1 MTQPL
6 HPDLPRPAG
15 VPASP
20 EKSASSKPASP
31 KPASLCLFCGSRAGN
46 DPAHAALAAELGVR
60 LAQAGITLVYG
71 GGALGL
77 MGVAAR
83 AALDAGGTVVGVIPA
98 YLSTVEIAQPGLTE
112 LIVVDTLQQRKQI
125 MAARSDAFLALPGG
139 IGTLDELLEMMTW
152 SQLGEHS
159 KPAWLLGNNGY
170 WQPFHALLQHI
181 IDAGFGDPRLLGEA
195 VELPDLDT
203 LMAMLGQPPQILPTR
218 AERAAMIDE

>member
-6 HPDLPRPAG
+6 SPA
-15 VPASP
+15 PTRFAA
-20 EKSASSKPASP
+20 KL
-31 KPASLCLFCGSRAGN
+31 ASLCLFCGSRVGN

-83 AALDAGGTVVGVIPA
+83 AALDAGGKVIGVIPA
-98 YLSTVEIAQPGLTE
+98 YLSTVEVAQPGLTE

-152 SQLGEHS
+152 SQLGEHD
-159 KPAWLLGNNGY
+159 KPAWLLGPNGY
-170 WQPFHALLQHI
+170 WQPFKVLLQHI
-181 IDAGFGDPRLLGEA
+181 IDTGFGDPCLLGEA
-195 VELPDLDT
+195 VELPSLDT
-203 LMAMLGQPPQILPTR
+203 LMTMLGQPAQTRPTR
-218 AERAAMIDE
+218 AERAAMLEE